1 MISDSPPWQP
11 FHPERG
17 RLPSELQLP
26 PTPDGD
32 RKGQVVLLSA
42 QNHSDEAG
50 WSARAAVRIAR
61 EWAVSGSRVFLA
73 DLNFDEPVLHTVLG
87 ESNAEGMSD
96 ALLYGASI
104 QRIAHRLGEGFFFGT
119 AGTVTADA
127 DALLRHSGWE
137 EIVDGFL
144 SAGVTLVLFGRDPA
158 SGGPFDRVAYRV
170 VLTGASSGPEDI
182 EHGGPGRL
190 LAVLAPGSAPENGG
204 AFEAR
209 GSVSPGDA
217 VHAEGASAAGNGA
230 HAQRS
235 PGPTDGAD
243 VQGHGERRAD
253 RARSG
258 DPGRA
263 VPVGGTASSTRAERK
278 AAGRSGGRG
287 RPGRGAKDGAPKKS
301 LRPWLMLALLI
312 LIGGVLAAAWLGFIE
327 IPGITP
333 VTGVESAWLDS
344 VTPPD
349 SGARFG

>member
-1 MISDSPPWQP
+1 MISESPPWQP

-26 PTPDGD
+26 TAPDAD

-61 EWAVSGSRVFLA
+61 EWAAAGSRVFLA

-144 SAGVTLVLFGRDPA
+144 SAGVTLVLFGRDAA
-158 SGGPFDRVAYRV
+158 SGGPFDRVDYRV
-170 VLTGASSGPEDI
+170 VLTGASSGPDDV

-209 GSVSPGDA
+209 GSVSRGDA
-217 VHAEGASAAGNGA
+217 VHAEGASAAGDGA
-230 HAQRS
+230 QAQRS
-235 PGPTDGAD
+235 AGLADGAD
-243 VQGHGERRAD
+243 AQGHAERGAD
-253 RARSG
+253 GARSG
-258 DPGRA
+258 DPART
-263 VPVGGTASSTRAERK
+263 VPVGGTAASTRAERK
-278 AAGRSGGRG
+278 AAGRTGG
-287 RPGRGAKDGAPKKS
+287 RPGRGAKAEAPKKS
-301 LRPWLMLALLI
+301 LRSWLMLALLI

-333 VTGVESAWLDS
+333 VAGVESAWLDS